1 MRARLV
7 TLILAAGV
15 SLGGCAYGG
24 GFGGLSVGTSYGSP
38 YGYGDGYGSPYGYG
52 SQYGSPYGY
61 AGYGS
66 PYGYGGGYGGGY
78 GYDPFNRYNPYYR
91 SGYYGSPFGWYDGF
105 YYPGTGHYVYDRER
119 KRRPLTEQLRKIWMQ
134 RAAEAAAATARNGQ
148 ASGSAGTRST
158 ARIAPNWSEFNREGE
173 ARASR
178 ARGGLATQV
187 GTRARQQ
194 ARPDESRT
202 TTRTTESRATPRAT
216 TRTERSQSTS
226 KGLGSTIRRRINA
239 SDD

>member
-24 GFGGLSVGTSYGSP
+24 GLGGLSVGTSYGSP
-38 YGYGDGYGSPYGYG
+38 YGYGSQYGSPYGYG

-66 PYGYGGGYGGGY
+66 PYGYGGY

-91 SGYYGSPFGWYDGF
+91 SPYYGSPYFGWHDGY
-105 YYPGTGHYVYDRER
+105 YYPGTGNYVYDRQR
-119 KRRPLTEQLRKIWMQ
+119 QRRPLTEQLRKVWMQ
-134 RAAEAAAATARNGQ
+134 RAAEAARNGQ
-148 ASGSAGTRST
+148 ASGSTANRST
-158 ARIAPNWSEFNREGE
+158 AMSTPNWSEFNREGE

-178 ARGGLATQV
+178 SRGGLATQV
-187 GTRARQQ
+187 GTRARTQVRQ
-194 ARPDESRT
+194 SDPRT
-202 TTRTTESRATPRAT
+202 TTRAMPRTARSPSRP
-216 TRTERSQSTS
+216 S
-226 KGLGSTIRRRINA
+226 GLGTTIRQRIK
-239 SDD
+239 SGH